1 MEIFLVFLL
10 IIAKVIILTIILFL
24 LPMPLTWME
33 RKVAGHIQQRLGPM
47 RTGWHG
53 LLQPLADGIKL
64 FIKEDIIP
72 DQADRFLF
80 KIAPILAL
88 VPPFA
93 VFVAVPFGENIELF
107 GYEITLYLSDMNVG
121 LLYIMAVG
129 GLEIYGV
136 IFGGWASNSKYALL
150 GSFRTCA
157 QLISY
162 AVPMGISVVGV
173 IMLAE
178 SMNLNTIIESQKEVW
193 NIFLQPV
200 GFFVFLVAGLA
211 EAQRI
216 PFDLAEAEGDLVAG
230 YHTEYSG
237 MRFALFMTSEY
248 LVMLMISVLGVVLFL
263 GGWNGVLLPLPPVI
277 WFILKVAAFVYL
289 FMWIR
294 FTFPRYRYDQLM
306 SIGWKFL
313 LPLSLANILVTGLFF
328 A

>member
-1 MEIFLVFLL
+1 MEWLPLVLML
-10 IIAKVIILTIILFL
+10 MAKVAILTFILLL
-24 LPMPLTWME
+24 LPIPLTWME

-53 LLQPLADGIKL
+53 LLQPIADGIKL
-64 FIKEDIIP
+64 MSKEDLIP
-72 DQADRFLF
+72 DQADRLLF
-80 KIAPILAL
+80 RLAPILSL

-93 VFVAVPFGENIELF
+93 VFVAVPFGEPVELF
-107 GYEITLYLSDMNVG
+107 GYHIPLYLSDMNVG
-121 LLYIMAVG
+121 LLYIIAVG

-162 AVPMGISVVGV
+162 AVPMAFAVVGV
-173 IMLAE
+173 IMLAQ
-178 SMNLNTIIESQKEVW
+178 SMNLSQIVAAQANVW
-193 NIFLQPV
+193 NVVLQPV
-200 GFFVFLVAGLA
+200 GFLVFFIAGLA

-237 MRFALFMTSEY
+237 MRFALYMTSEY
-248 LVMLMISVLGVVLFL
+248 VVLLTISVLCVLLFF
-263 GGWNGVLLPLPPVI
+263 GGWNGLWLPLPPVV
-277 WFILKVAAFVYL
+277 WFLIKVMAFIYL

-294 FTFPRYRYDQLM
+294 FTLPRYRYDQLM

-313 LPLSLANILVTGLFF
+313 LPLSLVNILITGLIL

>member
-1 MEIFLVFLL
+1 MEILILFFLL
-10 IIAKVIILTIILFL
+10 LGKVVLLALFL
-24 LPMPLTWME
+24 FALPMPLTWVE

-64 FIKEDIIP
+64 LSKEDMIP
-72 DQADRFLF
+72 NQADRFLF
-80 KIAPILAL
+80 KLAPLLSLI
-88 VPPFA
+88 PPFA
-93 VFVAVPFGENIELF
+93 VFVAIPFGDSIELF
-107 GYEITLYLSDMNVG
+107 GLQHDLVLSQMNVG
-121 LLYIMAVG
+121 LLYILAVG

-136 IFGGWASNSKYALL
+136 IFGGWASNSKYSLL
-150 GSFRTCA
+150 GSLRTCA
-157 QLISY
+157 QMISY
-162 AVPMGISVVGV
+162 EVPMGLAVVGV
-173 IMLAE
+173 IMLAG
-178 SMNLNTIIESQKEVW
+178 SMNLSEIVAAQQDVW
-193 NIFLQPV
+193 NIALQPL
-200 GFFVFLVAGLA
+200 GFFVFFIAGLA

-237 MRFALFMTSEY
+237 IRFALFMTSEY
-248 LVMLMISVLGVVLFL
+248 LVMLTIAVLCVLLFF
-263 GGWNGVLLPLPPVI
+263 GGWNPVLIPLPPPL
-277 WFILKVAAFVYL
+277 WFILKVAVFIYL

-313 LPLSLANILVTGLFF
+313 LPISIANILITGFVI